1 MDLCRVLLIGNLATD
16 LRSHVR
22 RDGITRGCGT
32 MCVARTVLQD
42 GEPVDVVLAVPIEVI
57 GAARVSAVTQQFYAG
72 SRVLIEG
79 HLEERQETHI
89 EELDPVN
96 GTHQVTVFVPG
107 SRMVVVVDTI
117 FSAESPVPSVAASH
131 SVWTDA

>member
-16 LRSHVR
+16 LRSCVG
-22 RDGITRGCGT
+22 RDGITRGYGT
-32 MCVARTVLQD
+32 VCVARTVLQH
-42 GEPVDVVLAVPIEVI
+42 GEPVDMVLAVPIEVV
-57 GAARVSAVTQQFYAG
+57 GAARVSALAQQFRAG

-89 EELDPVN
+89 EELDSVS
-96 GTHQVTVFVPG
+96 GSYHVTAFVPR
-107 SRMVVVVDTI
+107 SRTVVVIDTI
-117 FSAESPVPSVAASH
+117 FSAESPEFSATASH